1 MKTFRAMCL
10 FFISTSTM
18 VTKAHKLYFNIK
30 MKLNYSTI
38 TCMLNAISWCFKSLS
53 NTTTLIKDVF
63 CEWGLDDIRLHVFM
77 DLFIVY

>member
-1 MKTFRAMCL
+1 
-10 FFISTSTM
+10 
-18 VTKAHKLYFNIK
+18 
-30 MKLNYSTI
+30 MKLNSSTI

-63 CEWGLDDIRLHVFM
+63 CDWGLDDIRLHVFM